1 MSTQLDE
8 GSFRETI
15 KRYIED
21 VKDFNSPYPTVKQ
34 FDRLLSLIDQALRN
48 VFCGVP
54 PLSTASSLDNVFLRS
69 FIGRIRLHAGI
80 DTSEK
85 DTSEKERNRIT
96 TLIDDILDG
105 LICDEWCVSER
116 LPRNEDDDTKK
127 VDKDR
132 RRQQRDYSKRMR
144 DLRSSRSHSMS
155 QSSTTTTYYH
165 THPRRKLLRPTN
177 VLRRMNNSF
186 KQRAKNY
193 EPRTLRR

>member
-96 TLIDDILDG
+96 TLIEDILDG

-116 LPRNEDDDTKK
+116 LPRNEDDTKK

-177 VLRRMNNSF
+177 VLRRKNNSF